1 MPGTRQA
8 VAGSRH
14 TLYIRL
20 LHSGKFSLH
29 NPVSDPGLRNTRL
42 HFMVTYQFV
51 ICYGRF
57 QVIKATRI
65 VSIQPP
71 GQFYDMRG
79 YQETAVN
86 LLPEHFG
93 HGYRCLKSIPCIGPP
108 EGFVEQHKP
117 MVTFINLLQHLFH
130 PEYFRIKMTAPIP

>member
-79 YQETAVN
+79 YQETAVH
-86 LLPEHFG
+86 LPPEHFG
-93 HGYRCLKSIPCIGPP
+93 HGYRCFKASRALVPLNNSSNSTKQWLPSLICCNTS
-108 EGFVEQHKP
+108 F
-117 MVTFINLLQHLFH
+117 T
-130 PEYFRIKMTAPIP
+130 RSTSA